1 MLGMCIAFSVS
12 ACAVDIPVAAQA
24 QPHNQGQ
31 IQGQSQ
37 SKSQCKSQGNAQYPN
52 QTIDQQ
58 SNGSIDHTNL
68 FKQAQSL
75 ENREQYNLALAM
87 YQNLI
92 ADKTTPAAL
101 KARSQCRQAVI
112 LALQGK
118 MEKVFAI
125 CSHLS
130 TNIDQTARQ
139 DPELMIDLDDLT
151 DYMLAHEKD
160 DKDGREALYCSLR
173 LRTAISP
180 DHPHI
185 AESYLHLG
193 RYYTEH
199 KDYKEAIKCTQE
211 AIKSQQHLP
220 LLKQARV
227 AGNMGFLSN
236 IYLMAGQPAPAEQ
249 ELRKALALL
258 DRCACGNWM
267 KSSLHYSLGQ
277 VLNGQ
282 NRLEEADAEYR
293 QGIADYIKYPDK
305 SINIAACCERAL
317 KLHEESRS
325 KKHKLITPTKKSS
338 TGAVLTKVSFSH
350 Q

>member
-1 MLGMCIAFSVS
+1 MQYHSHTQFKLSRLLLGMCMALFLS
-12 ACAVDIPVAAQA
+12 ACAVDIPVAAQP
-24 QPHNQGQ
+24 QTHN
-31 IQGQSQ
+31 QGQSQ
-37 SKSQCKSQGNAQYPN
+37 SKSQGNSQYPS

-58 SNGSIDHTNL
+58 SSGSIDSTHL

-92 ADKTTPAAL
+92 ADKATPAAL
-101 KARSQCRQAVI
+101 RARSQCRQAVI
-112 LALQGK
+112 LAIQGK

-125 CSHLS
+125 CTQLS

-185 AESYLHLG
+185 AESYLHLS

-220 LLKQARV
+220 
-227 AGNMGFLSN
+227 
-236 IYLMAGQPAPAEQ
+236 
-249 ELRKALALL
+249 KALALL

-293 QGIADYIKYPDK
+293 QGIADYNKYPDK

-317 KLHEESRS
+317 KLHEECRS
-325 KKHKLITPTKKSS
+325 KKHKLITPPKKSS